1 MASRMMDNIM
11 VVKLALLRS
20 TPVRPVHFAL
30 AALLMAFVAA
40 APTRADAQTVV
51 VLVGGEPITSMD
63 IEQRTKFITLTTHKT
78 PARQEI
84 IQDLIDEKLKI
95 REGKK
100 FGVEL
105 STSDVNS
112 AFENMASRMRMSG
125 DQLTKTLEAQ
135 GIRSDTLKQR
145 LKAETVWSGLVR
157 GRYKESLQIA
167 EKDVQAAAASDTVPA
182 QSESFEYRVRPV
194 VLFVAK
200 GAPQGTVEQRR
211 KEAETLRGKIQSCD
225 DAVGYFRA
233 MRDGTIRDLIVKT
246 SADLPGAYREL
257 LDKTQI
263 GHMTAPEVT
272 KQGIEMV
279 VLCDRKSTTIDSPA
293 KRAAREKLYAQK
305 YETKAKAY
313 LDDIRKS
320 AMIEYR

>member
-1 MASRMMDNIM
+1 M
-11 VVKLALLRS
+11 VANLAFLRCMLI
-20 TPVRPVHFAL
+20 RPARIAL
-30 AALLMAFVAA
+30 AALLVTFVVAA
-40 APTRADAQTVV
+40 STRADAQTVA

-63 IEQRTKFITLTTHKT
+63 IEQRTKLTTLTTHKT
-78 PARQEI
+78 PTRQEV
-84 IQDLIDEKLKI
+84 IQELIDEKLKI

-105 STSDVNS
+105 GISDVNE
-112 AFENMASRMRMSG
+112 AYDNMASRMRMNG
-125 DQLTKTLEAQ
+125 DQLTKVLEAQ
-135 GIRSDTLKQR
+135 GIRPDTLKQR

-157 GRYKESLQIA
+157 GRYKQSLMVA
-167 EKDVQAAAASDTVPA
+167 EKDVQTAAASDTVPA

-194 VLFVAK
+194 VLFIAR
-200 GAPQGTVEQRR
+200 GAPPATVEQRR

-225 DAVGYFRA
+225 DAAGYFRA

-246 SADLPGAYREL
+246 SADLPGPYREL

-279 VLCDRKSTTIDSPA
+279 VLCDRKATTVDSPA
-293 KRAAREKLYAQK
+293 KRAAREKLFAQK

-313 LDDIRKS
+313 LDEIRKG

>member
-1 MASRMMDNIM
+1 M
-11 VVKLALLRS
+11 VADFAFLRCS
-20 TPVRPVHFAL
+20 LIRPIHIAA
-30 AALLMAFVAA
+30 AALLVLFIAG
-40 APTRADAQTVV
+40 APTRAAAQTVV

-63 IEQRTKFITLTTHKT
+63 IEQRTKLTALTTHKT
-78 PARQEI
+78 PARQEV
-84 IQDLIDEKLKI
+84 IQELIDEKLKI
-95 REGKK
+95 REGKR

-105 STSDVNS
+105 SVSDVNG
-112 AFENMASRMRMSG
+112 AYENMASRMRMNS
-125 DQLTKTLEAQ
+125 DQLTKVLEAQ
-135 GIRSDTLKQR
+135 GIRPDTLKQR

-157 GRYKESLQIA
+157 GRYKESLMVA
-167 EKDVQAAAASDTVPA
+167 EKDVQTAAASDTVPA
-182 QSESFEYRVRPV
+182 QTESFEYRVRPV

-200 GAPQGTVEQRR
+200 GASTATVEQRR
-211 KEAETLRGKIQSCD
+211 KEAESLRAKIQSCD
-225 DAVGYFRA
+225 DAEGYFRA

-263 GHMTAPEVT
+263 GRMTAPEVT

-279 VLCDRKSTTIDSPA
+279 VLCDRKATTIDSPA
-293 KRAAREKLYAQK
+293 KRAAREKIYAQK

-313 LDDIRKS
+313 LNDIRKG